1 MSYYYPSNCD
11 LLPDHALSL
20 CDEVEYGRIR
30 SAGFILLDHTF
41 DATRTDEWQHGIIY
55 KKIIVIPETNGDSP
69 KATPVMAPAYGLR
82 PESVIGYEFT
92 AHYTDPAFL
101 TNCDFYNAAVGN
113 MNYRFFYRTSSHVF
127 ITDVPCSI
135 TPNRDIK
142 NDLTS
147 EIVWE
152 VDVKWLSKSFACAT
166 PIPPY
171 VFDTNTLIHLPQP
184 TTGTT
189 GGGGGTQ
196 PGGTGTGGG
205 TG

>member
-1 MSYYYPSNCD
+1 MSYYSPSNCD
-11 LLPDHALSL
+11 RLPDHTASL

-41 DATRTDEWQHGIIY
+41 DPTLTADWQYGVIH

-82 PESVIGYEFT
+82 PESLIGYEFT

-152 VDVKWLSKSFACAT
+152 VDVKWLSKSFACGVPT
-166 PIPPY
+166 PAG
-171 VFDTNTLIHLPQP
+171 VFDTDILNHLPP
-184 TTGTT
+184 AD
-189 GGGGGTQ
+189 GGGGGSI
-196 PGGTGTGGG
+196 PGGGGG
-205 TG
+205 GGAPTG